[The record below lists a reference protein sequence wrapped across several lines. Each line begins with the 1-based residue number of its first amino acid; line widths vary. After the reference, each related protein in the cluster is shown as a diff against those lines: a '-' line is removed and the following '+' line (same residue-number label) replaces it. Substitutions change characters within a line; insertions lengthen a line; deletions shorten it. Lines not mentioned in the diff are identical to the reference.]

1 MGLSSCFILLGS
13 SLLYANSGTTSLEG
27 LYIINSI
34 SDLNSD
40 YISWY
45 NSYYLNFSLLIFS
58 IGFLF
63 KVSAAPFHFWSPK
76 KGLGKSL
83 STNVGSKLSNSGE
96 PLKLLVLNHI
106 WKYMSGWTNYS
117 GIVISQKMTFC
128 LLLLKSKLGWKNKKF
143 SGENEMG
150 YRGSKSAMLKNIV
163 VKEQRVYGSWYGIN
177 FPYLRCTLMGFE
189 RNYQNKILTTQ
200 LVNKINY
207 STSCVNENKGDN
219 NNNLRIDPNFIT
231 GFSDAEGS
239 FVLSITKSNLV
250 KSGWVIKPRFQIH
263 LHKKDIFVLEAIKN
277 YLGVGKIYLQGTT
290 SVEYRVF
297 SIKELKIVLDHF
309 DNFPLL
315 TQKYADYFLF
325 KQAYLLLVNR
335 EHLTPEGLRK
345 IISIKASINNG
356 LSESLKEAFANVTC
370 AIRPVK
376 ENIFIY
382 NPQWL
387 AGFASGDGSFGVKVR
402 HANSNSKPYV
412 ELIFQINQ
420 HTRDKQL
427 LACIAEYL
435 KCGKIY
441 KHSMNAVVYRVS
453 KTSDLT
459 EIIIPFF
466 LKHPILGIKAL
477 DFKDFCSISVLTEKK
492 SSLY

>member
-1 MGLSSCFILLGS
+1 MF
-13 SLLYANSGTTSLEG
+13 
-27 LYIINSI
+27 
-34 SDLNSD
+34 
-40 YISWY
+40 
-45 NSYYLNFSLLIFS
+45 LLINNLVLLNLDAPSPWGIYFQD
-58 IGFLF
+58 
-63 KVSAAPFHFWSPK
+63 SATPLSNWS
-76 KGLGKSL
+76 GKSIM
-83 STNVGSKLSNSGE
+83 GIKLPNSGE
-96 PLKLLVLNHI
+96 ALKPMVLSHI
-106 WKYMSGWTNYS
+106 WKYMSGWSNYS
-117 GIVISQKMTFC
+117 GIVTSHMIR
-128 LLLLKSKLGWKNKKF
+128 
-143 SGENEMG
+143 ENIMG
-150 YRGSKSAMLKNIV
+150 NRGSKSAILKNIV
-163 VKEQRVYGSWYGIN
+163 VKEQRVNGSWYGIN
-177 FPYLRCTLMGFE
+177 LPYLRCTLMGFE

-207 STSCVNENKGDN
+207 STLCVNENKGDN
-219 NNNLRIDPNFIT
+219 NYNLRIDPNFLT
-231 GFSDAEGS
+231 GFADAEGS

-263 LHKKDIFVLEAIKN
+263 LHQKDLFVLEAIKN

-315 TQKYADYFLF
+315 SQKYADYFLF
-325 KQAYLLLVNR
+325 KQAYLWLVNR

-356 LSESLKEAFANVTC
+356 LSESLKEAFPDITC
-370 AIRPVK
+370 VLRPVK

-387 AGFASGDGSFGVKVR
+387 AGFASGEGSFGVKVR

-453 KTSDLT
+453 KTSYLT

-477 DFKDFCSISVLTEKK
+477 DFKAFCSISALTEKK
-492 SSLY
+492 AHYTKEGLDQIICIKANMNTGRLYY